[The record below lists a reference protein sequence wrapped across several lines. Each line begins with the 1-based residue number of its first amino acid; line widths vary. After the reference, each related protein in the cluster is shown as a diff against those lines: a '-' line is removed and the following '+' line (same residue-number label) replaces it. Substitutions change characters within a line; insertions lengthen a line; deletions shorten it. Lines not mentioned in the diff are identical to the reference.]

1 MHVLPSD
8 EHKGINQ
15 TVKLIKRYYHWSSMQ
30 RTVNQYIQNCYE
42 CKQSKSSKDQKN
54 ELLNSLL
61 ISEQRWVNISMNFIT
76 GLPTTKDEKNAIL
89 NVMNCLLKE
98 HHYITCTS
106 DDNDTTTEETLKILI
121 HWVYWLH
128 SMLTSIVSDWEPQFV
143 STMWKSF
150 CKCIG
155 IQVNLST
162 AFHSETDSQTEQVNQ
177 NVETFLQAYTNK
189 SQDDWDT

>member
-1 MHVLPSD
+1 
-8 EHKGINQ
+8 
-15 TVKLIKRYYHWSSMQ
+15 MQ
-30 RTVNQYIQNCYE
+30 RTVNQYIWNCYE

-54 ELLNSLL
+54 ELLNSLP

-89 NVMNCLLKE
+89 NVMNCLSKE
-98 HHYITCTS
+98 HHYIACTS
-106 DDNDTTTEETLKILI
+106 DDNGTMTEETLKMLI

-128 SMLTSIVSDWEPQFV
+128 GMPASIVSDRGPQFV

-150 CKCIG
+150 CKRMG

-162 AFHSETDSQTEQVNQ
+162 AFHPETDSQTERANQ

-189 SQDDWDT
+189 SQND